1 MGIVKKETLV
11 QLFSCEFC
19 QISNNT
25 FFTEHLRMTASVSRS
40 EAWFPQIHGLKLMLK
55 GLTNQLNEDESA
67 GDNQKLI
74 ASFLTFEEED

>member
-1 MGIVKKETLV
+1 
-11 QLFSCEFC
+11 
-19 QISNNT
+19 
-25 FFTEHLRMTASVSRS
+25 MTASVSRS

-55 GLTNQLNEDESA
+55 HLTNQLNEDEST